1 MAARVNQV
9 IYENSRGV
17 QTVLDG
23 EIAPWRE
30 VMGRTG
36 CGVPPV
42 KYSETTYAN
51 GVTETTSVSML
62 SRDVSLFFWM
72 EGFDKAER
80 IAAFRALKLKLL
92 EVGKKNTWGKLKFRC
107 SDGTWVYLN
116 CIYSGGLSS
125 ETEADARFQNFVLDF
140 HSADPLFYSDSES
153 EINLTPTAAT
163 ALKMSFQFGVGVKMR
178 GVRSSVYQH
187 MINLNSFMAYP
198 DIVIV
203 GPASGI
209 QFENVA
215 TGKKIYF
222 KSTFALVS
230 GETLT
235 ISTRPLYQKVEKT
248 DTAAVVTD
256 VTAQLAAGATLRWA
270 LVNGDNLIKVSITG
284 MTEDTS
290 CTLIYREGHL
300 SLW

>member
-1 MAARVNQV
+1 MAARVNQL
-9 IYENSRGV
+9 IYENSHGV

-36 CGVPPV
+36 CSAPYV

-107 SDGTWVYLN
+107 SDGTWLYLN
-116 CIYSGGLSS
+116 CIYAGGLSS
-125 ETEADARFQNFVLDF
+125 ETETDASFQNFVLDF
-140 HSADPLFYSDSES
+140 HSADPLFYSDTDTSV
-153 EINLTPTAAT
+153 NLTPTAAT
-163 ALKMSFQFGVGVKMR
+163 ALKMPFQFGVGVNFR

-187 MINLNSFMAYP
+187 IISLNSFMAYP
-198 DIVIV
+198 DIIVV

-215 TGKKIYF
+215 TGKKVNF
-222 KSTFALVS
+222 KNDFALVS
-230 GETLT
+230 GESLR

-248 DTAAVVTD
+248 DTLSVVTD

-270 LVNGDNLIKVSITG
+270 LNHGNNLIKVSIAG
-284 MTEDTS
+284 MTEETS
-290 CTLIYREGHL
+290 CTMTYREGHL